1 MDRPKTVTNLAKS
14 KNLKTNT
21 SDIRFVYKR
30 PLSATISNLAIQEN
44 KRQQSKK
51 PLLQSDHLLQS
62 LDILK
67 KSKIQNF
74 SMQETEISK
83 MLVRLDRITR
93 NTMCGQKKVELC
105 EAESISVELFA
116 GESQYAFVNTRGQ
129 TCPLNVII
137 KRNFGS
143 VEVYTS
149 RKIKEPTK
157 LLNDEVFTKDLIKL
171 EDKSFFFITPF
182 IAFNFTATKDS
193 NFSVSIVFGQKA
205 TVKHS
210 RKNVSSAQSLPKVG
224 KNYMEEEIVKKK
236 LPEKNFVKMNQ
247 TFAPSRSR
255 NFKSAEV
262 KRHEVKE
269 RYRNLMLEAHEKK
282 LSYIKK
288 NEIRLDA
295 ELKGMEI
302 IEVIRRKEN
311 FEKFWLTL
319 AMLGSSLLEIKK
331 LVRIQ
336 RQVKLVRIHKSIATR
351 KIQRKFRDSASKN
364 PLRENLLLMTLLS
377 MKNFQRTVKFQKP
390 YIKRSIVDCILKS
403 RRNNQVPLIFLN
415 FFNKIVSMQKT
426 FREYQI
432 VRDIRLE
439 ELSETWANTVN
450 KRLHKINAYKK
461 KPKKWKKKQIEKYSV
476 IDENIKKKILA
487 DYLVNTMKK
496 YLESVKE
503 FKSRAIEKMTI
514 AQKVKFLQSEIDSVT
529 ILCPPVFYYIPSY
542 KEMLSMVDMIVGGD
556 DDS

>member
-1 MDRPKTVTNLAKS
+1 MDRPKTVTSLIKAK
-14 KNLKTNT
+14 NQKTT
-21 SDIRFVYKR
+21 QSDVRFVYKR

-44 KRQQSKK
+44 KRQQSRK
-51 PLLQSDHLLQS
+51 PLFQSDHLLQS
-62 LDILK
+62 LDVLK

-74 SMQETEISK
+74 SMKETEISQ

-93 NTMCGQKKVELC
+93 NTMYGQKKVELC
-105 EAESISVELFA
+105 ETESISVELFA

-143 VEVYTS
+143 IEVYTS

-182 IAFNFTATKDS
+182 IALNFTAVKDT

-205 TVKHS
+205 AVKHS
-210 RKNVSSAQSLPKVG
+210 KKNVSSAQSLPKVG
-224 KNYMEEEIVKKK
+224 KSCIDEEIIKKK
-236 LPEKNFVKMNQ
+236 PPEKNFVKMNQ
-247 TFAPSRSR
+247 TFVTSKCR

-319 AMLGSSLLEIKK
+319 AFLGISLLEIKK
-331 LVRIQ
+331 LVRVQ
-336 RQVKLVRIHKSIATR
+336 RQVKLVRIHKSMATR
-351 KIQRKFRDSASKN
+351 KIQRKFRESANKN
-364 PLRENLLLMTLLS
+364 PLRENLLLMTLVSL
-377 MKNFQRTVKFQKP
+377 KNFFRTVKIQKP
-390 YIKRSIVDCILKS
+390 YIKRNIMDCISKS
-403 RRNNQVPLIFLN
+403 CRNNQVSLIFST
-415 FFNKIVSMQKT
+415 FFNKIVSIQKT
-426 FREYQI
+426 FREFQI
-432 VRDIRLE
+432 IRDIRLE
-439 ELSETWANTVN
+439 ELSETWTKTVT
-450 KRLHKINAYKK
+450 KRLYKINAYKK
-461 KPKKWKKKQIEKYSV
+461 KPKKWKKKQIEKYSG

-487 DYLVNTMKK
+487 DFLVNTMKK

-503 FKSRAIEKMTI
+503 FKSRVIEKMTI
-514 AQKVKFLQSEIDSVT
+514 TQKIKFLQSEMDSVT
-529 ILCPPVFYYIPSY
+529 ILCPPVLNYIPSY

-556 DDS
+556 DEN